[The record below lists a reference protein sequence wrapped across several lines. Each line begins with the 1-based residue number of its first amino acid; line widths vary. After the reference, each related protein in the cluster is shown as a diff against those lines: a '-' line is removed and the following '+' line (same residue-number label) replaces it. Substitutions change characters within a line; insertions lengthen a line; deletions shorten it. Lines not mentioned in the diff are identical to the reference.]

1 MIEKADRSEAENF
14 LRENP
19 DIESIDLLIAD
30 LNGVFRGKR
39 VYPDALAHVYEDG
52 IHLAKSLF
60 ASDIT
65 GATSDYSDIGV
76 RTGDKDCR
84 CVPLS
89 NSICRTPWKK
99 GAAAQ
104 VQMIMQEPP
113 GTPYPGDPQT
123 IIDNLT
129 NRFEDMGLTPVV
141 AIEMEFYLI
150 DREQALN
157 NQALA
162 AISPVTGKRQHK
174 TQVYSIAD
182 LDDYGEF
189 IDGIMRATRTQQIP
203 ADVAVAEYAPGQ
215 YEINLLHQANAQLAC
230 RHGIL
235 LKRLIKGV
243 AEQQGY
249 YATFMPKPFQQLA
262 GNGTHVHVSLVDENG
277 RNIFAPDGVNN
288 SKLKN
293 AIAGLLEITSESM
306 VIYAPSANS
315 YRRFVKGM
323 FAPLNLNWGYNNRTV
338 AVRIPSGTPAA
349 TRIEHRVSGAD
360 ANPYLLTASILAGMH
375 HGLTNHLEPPPITTG
390 DAYDQPTDPTIPN
403 SWQKAIER
411 FNAAKTLP
419 SYFGQDFC
427 SAYSAIKQQ
436 EYELFSRE
444 ITPLEFDWYL
454 RNS

>member
-1 MIEKADRSEAENF
+1 MIDIADRSEAETF
-14 LRENP
+14 LKENS

-39 VYPDALAHVYEDG
+39 VYPDALTHVYEDG
-52 IHLAKSLF
+52 ILLAKSLF

-65 GATSDYSDIGV
+65 GATSDYSDIGIL
-76 RTGDKDCR
+76 TGDKDCR

-89 NSICRTPWKK
+89 NTIYRTPWKK
-99 GAAAQ
+99 RAAAQ

-129 NRFEDMGLTPVV
+129 NRFEEIGLTPVV

-157 NQALA
+157 NEALA
-162 AISPVTGKRQHK
+162 TISPVTGKRQHK
-174 TQVYSIAD
+174 TQVYSITD
-182 LDDYGEF
+182 LDDYGDF
-189 IDGIMRATRTQQIP
+189 IDGIMHATRIQQIP
-203 ADVAVAEYAPGQ
+203 ANVAVAEYAPGQ
-215 YEINLLHQANAQLAC
+215 YEINLRHQANAQLAC
-230 RHGIL
+230 SHGLL

-243 AEQQGY
+243 AEQHGY
-249 YATFMPKPFQQLA
+249 CATFMPKPFQHSA
-262 GNGTHVHVSLVDENG
+262 GNGTHIHVSLMDKSGN
-277 RNIFAPDGVNN
+277 NIFGQGGVNN
-288 SKLKN
+288 IQLRN
-293 AIAGLLEITSESM
+293 AIAGLIDIMSESM
-306 VIYAPSANS
+306 LIYAPGANS

-323 FAPLNLNWGYNNRTV
+323 FTPLNLNWGYNNRTV
-338 AVRIPSGTPAA
+338 AVRIPSGNSTA

-360 ANPYLLTASILAGMH
+360 TNPYLLTASVLAGIH
-375 HGLTNHLEPPPITTG
+375 HGLTNNLEPPPITTG
-390 DAYDQPTDPTIPN
+390 DAHNQPIDTTMPN
-403 SWQKAIER
+403 SWQKAIES
-411 FNAAKTLP
+411 FNTAKVLP
-419 SYFGQDFC
+419 SYLGQDFC

>member
-1 MIEKADRSEAENF
+1 MIKTADRSEADAF

-19 DIESIDLLIAD
+19 DLESIDLLIAD
-30 LNGVFRGKR
+30 LNGIFRGKR

-52 IHLAKSLF
+52 ILLAKSLF

-65 GATSDYSDIGV
+65 GATSDYSDIGK

-89 NSICRTPWKK
+89 NAIYRTPWKK
-99 GAAAQ
+99 RAAAQ

-113 GTPYPGDPQT
+113 GTPYAGDPQT
-123 IIDNLT
+123 IIDNLI
-129 NRFEDMGLTPVV
+129 NRFEDMGLRPVV

-150 DREQALN
+150 DREQDSN
-157 NQALA
+157 NEPLA

-182 LDDYGEF
+182 IDDYGDF
-189 IDGIMRATRTQQIP
+189 IDGIMRATRIQQIP

-215 YEINLLHQANAQLAC
+215 YEINLRHQADVQLAC
-230 RHGIL
+230 RHGML

-249 YATFMPKPFQQLA
+249 HATFMPKPFQQLA
-262 GNGTHVHVSLVDENG
+262 GNGTHIHVSLLDKDGN
-277 RNIFAPDGVNN
+277 NIFAPGGVDNTR
-288 SKLKN
+288 LRN
-293 AIAGLLEITSESM
+293 AIAGLIATMSESM
-306 VIYAPSANS
+306 LIVAPSANS

-338 AVRIPSGTPAA
+338 AVRVPSGKSKA

-360 ANPYLLTASILAGMH
+360 TNPYLLTASVLAGMH
-375 HGLTNHLEPPPITTG
+375 HGLTNNLEPPPITTG
-390 DAYDQPTDPTIPN
+390 DAYNQEVDTTMPN
-403 SWQKAIER
+403 SWQKAIES
-411 FNAAKTLP
+411 FNAAQILP
-419 SYFGQDFC
+419 TYLGHDFC
-427 SAYSAIKQQ
+427 STYSAIKQQ
-436 EYELFSRE
+436 EYELFSKE